1 MKKAA
6 YAVALALLLTCAFL
20 AGRHHSRPVQ
30 ASDKAGARKVL
41 YYVDPMHPA
50 YKSEKPGIAPDCGM
64 DLEPVYADE
73 EGQTAAVG
81 SSVPMPAGT
90 VSLDLEKQQLIG
102 LRLASVE
109 RSEGTHKVRLLG
121 RVSVEDTRVYRVTA
135 AVQGW
140 VQGTYG
146 DSAGTA
152 VKKEQRLAAFYSPEF
167 VTFENGYLAATER
180 GTTPMKE
187 FMRGVQYSGDRLR
200 ALGMSEAQIKEIADT
215 RKMPSSID
223 VVSPTDGFILARNI
237 SPGMRFERQTEF
249 YQIADLSH
257 VWIIAE
263 IFENEAQYFRPGV
276 VAHVSLPGQ
285 RKTFPARI
293 SNVLPQV
300 DPATRTLKLR
310 LEAGNPGFALRPDM
324 FVDVELPVS
333 MPSGLTVPMD
343 AVIDFG
349 VKKRVFVDRGNGFF
363 EPREIESGWQ
373 YGDRVQIVKGLSADE
388 RVVTGGTFLLDSE
401 SRLRAPATG
410 TTGALGRAE
419 NHGDSMQP
427 ASPQSKPTTK
437 VNVMQA
443 GSSGKKPDPYLAAD
457 RNRTS
462 HDGAGHD

>member
-6 YAVALALLLTCAFL
+6 YAVVLTVLLACAFL
-20 AGRHHSRPVQ
+20 AGRHDSRPIHANEK
-30 ASDKAGARKVL
+30 ASARKVL

-50 YKSEKPGIAPDCGM
+50 YKSDKPGIAPDCGM
-64 DLEPVYADE
+64 DLEPVYADG
-73 EGQTAAVG
+73 EGQAAIG
-81 SSVPMPAGT
+81 TSVSMPAGT

-109 RSEGTHKVRLLG
+109 KSEGTHNLRLLG

-140 VQGTYG
+140 VQETHG
-146 DSAGTA
+146 DSTGTA
-152 VKKEQRLAAFYSPEF
+152 VRKDQRLAAFYSPEF

-187 FMRGVQYSGDRLR
+187 FVRGVQYSGDRLR
-200 ALGMSEAQIKEIADT
+200 ALGMSEAQIKEIGDT
-215 RKMPSSID
+215 RKMPNSID
-223 VVSPTDGFILARNI
+223 VVSPTDGFILTRNI
-237 SPGMRFERQTEF
+237 STGMRFERQTEF

-263 IFENEAQYFRPGV
+263 IFEDEAHYFRPGA
-276 VAHVSLPGQ
+276 VARVSLPGR

-310 LEAGNPGFALRPDM
+310 LEAENPGFALRPDM

-343 AVIDFG
+343 ALVDSG
-349 VKKRVFVDRGNGFF
+349 LKKRVFVNRGNGFF
-363 EPREIESGWQ
+363 EPREVESGWQ
-373 YGDRVQIVKGLSADE
+373 FGDRVQIVKGLTAGE
-388 RVVTGGTFLLDSE
+388 QVVAGGTFLLDSE
-401 SRLRAPATG
+401 SRLRETAAG
-410 TTGALGRAE
+410 TTGSPARKE
-419 NHGDSMQP
+419 DHGDSIQP
-427 ASPQSKPTTK
+427 TSPQSNSTTK
-437 VNVMQA
+437 MKAMQ
-443 GSSGKKPDPYLAAD
+443 GKDADPYLAAG
-457 RNRTS
+457 RNGVGHNGAS
-462 HDGAGHD
+462 HD